1 MSGLVFAMQMSTQ
14 DKNWKTTKRV
24 HLDILGEKNLRS
36 HRDLNSDR
44 WIQSPEC

>member
-1 MSGLVFAMQMSTQ
+1 MKIDSEKEYSDL
-14 DKNWKTTKRV
+14 TKRE
-24 HLDILGEKNLRS
+24 EKFRS

>member
-1 MSGLVFAMQMSTQ
+1 MLL
-14 DKNWKTTKRV
+14 KTIEEQKHFRFGKKSKK
-24 HLDILGEKNLRS
+24 DSRS